1 MSFRALLFRIMIMA
15 IEIMMQY
22 IFFFEKR
29 RFEHEFLRWKYE
41 QKSLEEVKRHLE
53 MKLASVFF
61 MAK

>member
-1 MSFRALLFRIMIMA
+1 MSFRVLLFRIMIMA

-29 RFEHEFLRWKYE
+29 RFEHGFLRWKYE

-53 MKLASVFF
+53 MELASVFF